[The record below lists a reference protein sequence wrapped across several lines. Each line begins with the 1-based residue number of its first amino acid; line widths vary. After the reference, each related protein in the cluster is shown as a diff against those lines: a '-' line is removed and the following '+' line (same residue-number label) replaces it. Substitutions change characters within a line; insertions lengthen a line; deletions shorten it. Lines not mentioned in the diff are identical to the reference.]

1 MSFFIAMKGDD
12 RLAARKNPLADKAY
26 ELYKSGMKL
35 VDIADQ
41 LNCSDATI
49 RTWKNRYKWDDGN
62 ETFQKES
69 ETKRNVSKNKDK
81 ASSKRLTPKQ
91 EAFTAEY
98 IKNGG
103 NATQAAK
110 DAGYSGRAA
119 RQIGNQNLTKHDISN
134 QIAEQMERIEKEQH
148 RDIMSLA
155 EIQERRSMIA
165 KGKLTDGRGYSP
177 DFNNQLK
184 AMDGLEKALT
194 IAEKQRIEREEK
206 EKRENSPLWTVPITD
221 ITSDFVE
228 IYRTVHEAF
237 AGEID
242 VHEIVSKGGR
252 GSIKSN
258 FWSDVAYEVIRQ
270 DPQAHVVYTRRYK
283 VDLRGSV
290 YNQFMKTVIRYNDLD
305 NWDFKQSPLCA
316 VYKPTGQTVMFVGA
330 DKPISLKSFNVP
342 FGYVK
347 LLIHEECDEMA
358 GVEQMDNI
366 EDTFLRSDTP
376 ALDIKIFN
384 PPKSKNNFMN
394 QYVEECKNKP
404 QTRICHS
411 YYYNVPEKW
420 LGKRFFERAEWF
432 KVHKPLYYRNNY
444 MGEVTGT
451 GGGIF
456 DNVEERTIT
465 DAEIENM
472 PFFHHGL
479 DFGFEHPQTFE
490 KTWYDEDTDAYVI
503 EGNFLLYGKGT
514 DELASIANNVL
525 AKITGVTYRPFTA
538 DCLGNPCLEV
548 GDAVRLQT
556 RYKLIESYILK
567 RTLKGIQAMRD
578 SLEAD
583 GEEYRTSKVNGVQ
596 RSILQLKGKSNTLER
611 SIEETK
617 STIVDVEKGLQSQIT
632 QTASEI
638 RAEVKNTTDGLSS
651 RITQNASSITAEV
664 NRATSAE
671 GTLSSKITQTAESIT
686 AEVSRAT
693 EKEGQLAAAI
703 QVNAEGITSKVS
715 RDSVVSEINQSA
727 EGLKIRADLLELR
740 GSVEMTGGY
749 VHIDATESTDNLV
762 ELKREGTLVQIGTDG
777 LKSAAD
783 TRELTAS
790 YSAVAVRDTSANT
803 IAQMLSSG
811 KGISS
816 YGWESYSDKRLKH
829 GIESLDREKSTALIQ
844 SLRPCRFVYNYDQ
857 NGHYRHGL
865 IAQEVLAAIGDEDWA
880 ICSEN
885 PDPEGNMYYALDKT
899 ELIADLIAAVQLQH
913 EEIENL
919 KERMKKYEQSV

>member
-1 MSFFIAMKGDD
+1 MRYLFFIAMKGDD
-12 RLAARKNPLADKAY
+12 RLAAKKNPLADEAY
-26 ELYKSGMKL
+26 ELYKNGMKL

-41 LNCSDATI
+41 LGKPEGTI
-49 RTWKNRYKWDDGN
+49 RRWKNTYDWDN
-62 ETFQKES
+62 ERSECKANES
-69 ETKRNVSKNKDK
+69 ERLKRTENKKNEKK
-81 ASSKRLTPKQ
+81 LTSKQ
-91 EAFTAEY
+91 EAFAAEY

-103 NATQAAK
+103 NAAQAAK
-110 DAGYSGRAA
+110 AAGYSKSTAKNAVKKLVENDGVS
-119 RQIGNQNLTKHDISN
+119 Q

-165 KGKLTDGRGYSP
+165 KGMLRDGEGYTP
-177 DFNNQLK
+177 EFKDQLK

-206 EKRENSPLWTVPITD
+206 EKREKAPLWTIPITD

-258 FWSDVAYEVIRQ
+258 FWGDLAYETIRQ
-270 DPQAHVVYTRRYK
+270 DPQAHIVYTRRYK

-305 NWDFKQSPLCA
+305 NWDFKQSPMCA

-347 LLIHEECDEMA
+347 MLIHEECDEMA

-394 QYVEECKNKP
+394 EYVEECRNKP

-411 YYYNVPEKW
+411 YYYNVPVKW

-472 PFFHHGL
+472 PFFYHGL
-479 DFGFEHPQTFE
+479 DFGFEHPQTFQ
-490 KTWYDEDTDAYVI
+490 KAWYDEDMDTLYCVDEVYAKKCKNSTFARKIKKYITEEIICDSARPDAI
-503 EGNFLLYGKGT
+503 A
-514 DELASIANNVL
+514 ELQDWGFNAIG
-525 AKITGVTYRPFTA
+525 AK
-538 DCLGNPCLEV
+538 
-548 GDAVRLQT
+548 
-556 RYKLIESYILK
+556 K
-567 RTLKGIQAMRD
+567 RWG
-578 SLEAD
+578 
-583 GEEYRTSKVNGVQ
+583 
-596 RSILQLKGKSNTLER
+596 
-611 SIEETK
+611 
-617 STIVDVEKGLQSQIT
+617 
-632 QTASEI
+632 
-638 RAEVKNTTDGLSS
+638 
-651 RITQNASSITAEV
+651 
-664 NRATSAE
+664 
-671 GTLSSKITQTAESIT
+671 
-686 AEVSRAT
+686 
-693 EKEGQLAAAI
+693 
-703 QVNAEGITSKVS
+703 
-715 RDSVVSEINQSA
+715 
-727 EGLKIRADLLELR
+727 
-740 GSVEMTGGY
+740 
-749 VHIDATESTDNLV
+749 
-762 ELKREGTLVQIGTDG
+762 
-777 LKSAAD
+777 
-783 TRELTAS
+783 
-790 YSAVAVRDTSANT
+790 
-803 IAQMLSSG
+803 SG
-811 KGISS
+811 KGRD
-816 YGWESYSDKRLKH
+816 YCWEWLQQTTKIVVDPERCPHLAHELTTLEHEQLADGSFSDAYPKI
-829 GIESLDREKSTALIQ
+829 GEDCTMALIYGLNRVIME
-844 SLRPCRFVYNYDQ
+844 SRRNNGLYDDE
-857 NGHYRHGL
+857 
-865 IAQEVLAAIGDEDWA
+865 IDED
-880 ICSEN
+880 
-885 PDPEGNMYYALDKT
+885 
-899 ELIADLIAAVQLQH
+899 
-913 EEIENL
+913 EEE
-919 KERMKKYEQSV
+919 EDDGEYED

>member
-1 MSFFIAMKGDD
+1 M
-12 RLAARKNPLADKAY
+12 AAKKNPLADKAY
-26 ELYKSGMKL
+26 ELYKDGMKL

-41 LNCSDATI
+41 LGKPEGTI
-49 RTWKNRYKWDDGN
+49 RRWKNTYDWDN
-62 ETFQKES
+62 ERSDCKANES
-69 ETKRNVSKNKDK
+69 ERPKRTKDK
-81 ASSKRLTPKQ
+81 KNGKKLTPKQ
-91 EAFTAEY
+91 EAFAAEY

-110 DAGYSGRAA
+110 DAGYAEARAA
-119 RQIGNQNLTKHDISN
+119 ITGCENVRKSNISES
-134 QIAEQMERIEKEQH
+134 IAEQMERIEKEQH

-165 KGKLTDGRGYSP
+165 KGMLRDGEGYTP
-177 DFNNQLK
+177 EFKDQLK

-206 EKRENSPLWTVPITD
+206 EKREKAPLWTIPITD

-258 FWSDVAYEVIRQ
+258 FWGDLAYETIRQ
-270 DPQAHVVYTRRYK
+270 DPQAHIVYTRRYK

-305 NWDFKQSPLCA
+305 NWDFKQSPMCA

-347 LLIHEECDEMA
+347 MLIHEECDEMA

-394 QYVEECKNKP
+394 QYVEECRNKP

-411 YYYNVPEKW
+411 YYYNVPVKW

-465 DAEIENM
+465 DAEIENL
-472 PFFHHGL
+472 PFLYYGL

-490 KTWYDEDTDAYVI
+490 VAYYDEDTDT
-503 EGNFLLYGKGT
+503 LY
-514 DELASIANNVL
+514 
-525 AKITGVTYRPFTA
+525 
-538 DCLGNPCLEV
+538 C
-548 GDAVRLQT
+548 
-556 RYKLIESYILK
+556 
-567 RTLKGIQAMRD
+567 
-578 SLEAD
+578 
-583 GEEYRTSKVNGVQ
+583 
-596 RSILQLKGKSNTLER
+596 
-611 SIEETK
+611 
-617 STIVDVEKGLQSQIT
+617 
-632 QTASEI
+632 
-638 RAEVKNTTDGLSS
+638 
-651 RITQNASSITAEV
+651 
-664 NRATSAE
+664 
-671 GTLSSKITQTAESIT
+671 
-686 AEVSRAT
+686 
-693 EKEGQLAAAI
+693 
-703 QVNAEGITSKVS
+703 
-715 RDSVVSEINQSA
+715 VSEVFAKRCKNSA
-727 EGLKIRADLLELR
+727 FARKIKEYITEEIICDSADAIAELQDW
-740 GSVEMTGGY
+740 GFNAIG
-749 VHIDATESTDNLV
+749 AK
-762 ELKREGTLVQIGTDG
+762 KRWG
-777 LKSAAD
+777 
-783 TRELTAS
+783 
-790 YSAVAVRDTSANT
+790 
-803 IAQMLSSG
+803 SG
-811 KGISS
+811 KGRD
-816 YGWESYSDKRLKH
+816 YCWEWLQQTTKIVVDPERCPHLAHELTTLEHEQLADGSFSDAYPK
-829 GIESLDREKSTALIQ
+829 LDEDCVMALIYGLNRVIME
-844 SLRPCRFVYNYDQ
+844 SRRNNGLYDDE
-857 NGHYRHGL
+857 
-865 IAQEVLAAIGDEDWA
+865 IDED
-880 ICSEN
+880 
-885 PDPEGNMYYALDKT
+885 
-899 ELIADLIAAVQLQH
+899 
-913 EEIENL
+913 EEE
-919 KERMKKYEQSV
+919 EDDGEYED

>member
-1 MSFFIAMKGDD
+1 M
-12 RLAARKNPLADKAY
+12 AAKKNPLADEAY
-26 ELYKSGMKL
+26 ELYKNGMKL

-41 LNCSDATI
+41 LGKPEGTI
-49 RTWKNRYKWDDGN
+49 RRWKNTYDWDN
-62 ETFQKES
+62 ERSECKANES
-69 ETKRNVSKNKDK
+69 ERLKRTENKKNEKK
-81 ASSKRLTPKQ
+81 LTSKQ
-91 EAFTAEY
+91 EAFAAEY

-103 NATQAAK
+103 NAAQAAK
-110 DAGYSGRAA
+110 AAGYSKSTAKNAVKKLVENDGVS
-119 RQIGNQNLTKHDISN
+119 Q

-165 KGKLTDGRGYSP
+165 KGMLRDGEGYTP
-177 DFNNQLK
+177 EFKDQLK

-206 EKRENSPLWTVPITD
+206 EKREKAPLWTIPITD

-258 FWSDVAYEVIRQ
+258 FWGDLAYETIRQ
-270 DPQAHVVYTRRYK
+270 DPQAHIVYTRRYK

-305 NWDFKQSPLCA
+305 NWDFKQSPMCA

-347 LLIHEECDEMA
+347 MLIHEECDEMA

-394 QYVEECKNKP
+394 EYVEECRNKP

-411 YYYNVPEKW
+411 YYYNVPVKW

-472 PFFHHGL
+472 PFFYHGL
-479 DFGFEHPQTFE
+479 DFGFEHPQTFQ
-490 KTWYDEDTDAYVI
+490 KAWYDEDMDTLYCVDEVYAKKCKNSTFARKIKKYITEEIICDSARPDAI
-503 EGNFLLYGKGT
+503 A
-514 DELASIANNVL
+514 ELQDWGFNAIG
-525 AKITGVTYRPFTA
+525 AK
-538 DCLGNPCLEV
+538 
-548 GDAVRLQT
+548 
-556 RYKLIESYILK
+556 K
-567 RTLKGIQAMRD
+567 RWG
-578 SLEAD
+578 
-583 GEEYRTSKVNGVQ
+583 
-596 RSILQLKGKSNTLER
+596 
-611 SIEETK
+611 
-617 STIVDVEKGLQSQIT
+617 
-632 QTASEI
+632 
-638 RAEVKNTTDGLSS
+638 
-651 RITQNASSITAEV
+651 
-664 NRATSAE
+664 
-671 GTLSSKITQTAESIT
+671 
-686 AEVSRAT
+686 
-693 EKEGQLAAAI
+693 
-703 QVNAEGITSKVS
+703 
-715 RDSVVSEINQSA
+715 
-727 EGLKIRADLLELR
+727 
-740 GSVEMTGGY
+740 
-749 VHIDATESTDNLV
+749 
-762 ELKREGTLVQIGTDG
+762 
-777 LKSAAD
+777 
-783 TRELTAS
+783 
-790 YSAVAVRDTSANT
+790 
-803 IAQMLSSG
+803 SG
-811 KGISS
+811 KGRD
-816 YGWESYSDKRLKH
+816 YCWEWLQQTTKIVVDPERCPHLAHELTTLEHEQLADGSFSDAYPKI
-829 GIESLDREKSTALIQ
+829 GEDCTMALIYGLNRVIME
-844 SLRPCRFVYNYDQ
+844 SRRNNGLYDDE
-857 NGHYRHGL
+857 
-865 IAQEVLAAIGDEDWA
+865 IDED
-880 ICSEN
+880 
-885 PDPEGNMYYALDKT
+885 
-899 ELIADLIAAVQLQH
+899 
-913 EEIENL
+913 EEE
-919 KERMKKYEQSV
+919 EDDGEYED